1 VHVTGPV
8 CPPPSLFE
16 SKPRLSLFANNPML
30 SAGCFDDCCDSTS
43 NIDSFSDAIGK
54 LVECMSISSY
64 LFLRFYN
71 FHLIN

>member
-1 VHVTGPV
+1 
-8 CPPPSLFE
+8 
-16 SKPRLSLFANNPML
+16 ML

-64 LFLRFYN
+64 SPFAILQFSLD
-71 FHLIN
+71 